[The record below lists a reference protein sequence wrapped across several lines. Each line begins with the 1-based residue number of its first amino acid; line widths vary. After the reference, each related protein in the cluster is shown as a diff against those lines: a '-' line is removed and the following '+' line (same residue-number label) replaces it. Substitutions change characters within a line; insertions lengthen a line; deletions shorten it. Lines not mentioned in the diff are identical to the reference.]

1 MICEYRARQKEEHF
15 VIDLFQEK
23 AAAAILRR
31 GENVSGLLLWR
42 SCLLVKEKR
51 KKKKS
56 LKAVKERGSVEILF
70 ELIGELLN

>member
-42 SCLLVKEKR
+42 SCLLVKEKEKR
-51 KKKKS
+51 KIFES
-56 LKAVKERGSVEILF
+56 SERER
-70 ELIGELLN
+70 EC

>member
-31 GENVSGLLLWR
+31 GENVSG
-42 SCLLVKEKR
+42 
-51 KKKKS
+51 
-56 LKAVKERGSVEILF
+56 IL
-70 ELIGELLN
+70 GGPVYW